1 MGEAAVNLA
10 FLGATSYL
18 IGRDVY
24 GRLPAFPT
32 TSSKRFRGGEP
43 TATTGM
49 DDEVCDP
56 SARPSRAPSSH
67 LPRSLSRSVKDC
79 CETLLERKWVDSD
92 ASGAVPAYTSG
103 RVNCLN
109 DIGQGT
115 AANNRVGNKIIMKR
129 LQIAGYLFLPYTS
142 ATDLYR
148 MVVVV
153 DTECFGTLCSWGQYV
168 SGGTNYLYQMPSN
181 ETVGKGKRFAPLVDK
196 TIVVNNDSQTSSG
209 GCDKI
214 VPFSIDIPLF
224 GSTHYNGSA
233 GTYSDIVKNSLCL
246 IEVSQLGV
254 VVSNWTAR
262 LTYLDG

>member
-24 GRLPAFPT
+24 GRLPSLPT

-43 TATTGM
+43 SATVSM

-67 LPRSLSRSVKDC
+67 LPRSVARDVKAC
-79 CETLLERKWVDSD
+79 CESLLEQKWVDS
-92 ASGAVPAYTSG
+92 AESGAVPAYTSG
-103 RVNCLN
+103 RVSCLN

-115 AANNRVGNKIIMKR
+115 AHNNRIGNKILMKR
-129 LQIAGYLFLPYTS
+129 LQLSGYLFLPYTS

-148 MVVVV
+148 LVVVI

-168 SGGTNYLYQMPSN
+168 SGGTNYSYQMPSN
-181 ETVGKGKRFAPLVDK
+181 ETVGKGKRFTVLADK
-196 TIVVNNDSQTSSG
+196 TIALNNDTQTTSG

-214 VPFSIDIPLF
+214 VPISLDIPLF
-224 GSTHYNGSA
+224 GSTHYNGNA
-233 GTYSDIVKNSLCL
+233 GTYSDIVKNSLCVL
-246 IEVSQLGV
+246 EVSQLGV